1 MSKGSGSIV
10 GSQEESACADSISS
24 SNLDPLVPGR
34 LKAQRKSSRS
44 SDIGSD
50 ERQGSDTES
59 LRTYLV
65 EMGKITRLT
74 PQQEQHLTRHVAQ
87 TRRSYLR
94 RLFGCG
100 IITTMVCD
108 LLVEVAE
115 GNQRLD
121 RTLEVTISGPGQKAK
136 LQSKVRET
144 IEYLTE
150 SAHRNR
156 YDISVAMR
164 TDEET
169 PQRRE
174 RAVQRF
180 MRRRHAT
187 ACILESFGLREK
199 FLPQWQRKVEQLLE
213 SLDLPTGYGPGL
225 MFDMPVSPE
234 ALEVFEL
241 YQETPG
247 TLAFQWPKIRE
258 AHEAYCRA
266 KKELVASNLRLVV
279 SIAKSYRNRGL
290 SFLDLIQEGNVG
302 LIRAVEKFDESLG
315 FKFATY
321 GTWWIRQAIL
331 KAIADQA
338 KLIRVPA
345 RMQERIQKVQSS
357 KAQIRQEEN
366 RDPTIEETAN
376 HAQVKER
383 DVLQADVL
391 MRGTMSLDVKPYDDE
406 EFADMLPAKDDFSG
420 FSEASRETV
429 QKLLASVFSILTARE
444 QEILCRR
451 YGIPDGQTQT
461 LEEVS
466 QAFAL
471 TRERIRQIEIAALR
485 KLRKSSA
492 CAGLQDWIDEPVTF

>member
-1 MSKGSGSIV
+1 MNKESGSVV
-10 GSQEESACADSISS
+10 GSQEESAHVDSISTADS
-24 SNLDPLVPGR
+24 RAAGR
-34 LKAQRKSSRS
+34 LNAPSKSATSDVEVSEMRQASDSEALRS
-44 SDIGSD
+44 
-50 ERQGSDTES
+50 
-59 LRTYLV
+59 YLV
-65 EMGKITRLT
+65 EMGKIARLT
-74 PQQEQHLTRHVAQ
+74 PQQEQHLTRRVAE
-87 TRRSYLR
+87 TRRSYLH

-100 IITTMVCD
+100 IVTQMVCD

-115 GNQRLD
+115 GDRRLD

-136 LQSKVRET
+136 LQSKVREA
-144 IEYLTE
+144 IEYLAE

-169 PQRRE
+169 PQRRQRAIE
-174 RAVQRF
+174 RL

-187 ACILESFGLREK
+187 ACFLESFGLREK
-199 FLPQWQRKVEQLLE
+199 FLPEWQRKVEQLLE
-213 SLDLPTGYGPGL
+213 SLDLPADGVPGN

-234 ALEVFEL
+234 ALEIFEL

-247 TLAFQWPKIRE
+247 TLAFQRPMIRE
-258 AHEAYCRA
+258 AHELYCRA
-266 KKELVASNLRLVV
+266 KKELVSANLRLVV
-279 SIAKSYRNRGL
+279 SIAKNYRNRGL

-302 LIRAVEKFDESLG
+302 LIRAVEKFDDSLG

-331 KAIADQA
+331 KGIAEQA

-345 RMQERIQKVQSS
+345 RMQERIQNVQSS
-357 KAQIRQEEN
+357 KAQFRQEEN
-366 RDPTIEETAN
+366 RDPTIEETASL
-376 HAQVKER
+376 AKVTER
-383 DVLQADVL
+383 DVLQADLL
-391 MRGTMSLDVKPYDDE
+391 MRGPMSLDVKPYDDE
-406 EFADMLPAKDDFSG
+406 EFADMLPARDDFTG
-420 FSEASRETV
+420 LSESSRETV
-429 QKLLASVFSILTARE
+429 QKLLASVFSVLTPRE

-451 YGIPDGQTQT
+451 YGIPDGQVQT

-466 QAFAL
+466 QAFSL

-492 CAGLQDWIDEPVTF
+492 CAGLKDWIDEPIPF

>member
-1 MSKGSGSIV
+1 MSKGSGSTV
-10 GSQEESACADSISS
+10 GSQEEHAYADSL
-24 SNLDPLVPGR
+24 SNADPLVPSR
-34 LKAQRKSSRS
+34 KKAQEESSI
-44 SDIGSD
+44 DGL
-50 ERQGSDTES
+50 EKRQAPDSES

-65 EMGKITRLT
+65 EMGKIARLT
-74 PQQEQHLTRHVAQ
+74 PQQEQHLTRRVAE
-87 TRRSYLR
+87 TRRGYLR

-100 IITTMVCD
+100 IVATMVCD
-108 LLVEVAE
+108 LLVEVAQ
-115 GNQRLD
+115 GSRRLD

-136 LQSKVRET
+136 LQSNVREA
-144 IEYLTE
+144 IEQLAE
-150 SAHRNR
+150 SSHRNR

-164 TDEET
+164 TEEET

-174 RAVQRF
+174 RAVQRL
-180 MRRRHAT
+180 MRRRHAI
-187 ACILESFGLREK
+187 ACLLESLGLREK
-199 FLPQWQRKVEQLLE
+199 FLPDWQRKIEQALE
-213 SLDLPTGYGPGL
+213 SLDLSVGCTARQ

-234 ALEVFEL
+234 ALEIFEL

-258 AHEAYCRA
+258 AHETYCRA
-266 KKELVASNLRLVV
+266 KKELVAANLRLVV

-302 LIRAVEKFDESLG
+302 LIRAVEKFDVSLG

-345 RMQERIQKVQSS
+345 RMQERIQNVQLS
-357 KAQIRQEEN
+357 KAQFRQEEN
-366 RDPTIEETAN
+366 RDPTIEETASR
-376 HAQVKER
+376 AKVTER

-391 MRGTMSLDVKPYDDE
+391 MRGPMSLDLKSYDDDD
-406 EFADMLPAKDDFSG
+406 FADMLPARDDFSG
-420 FSEASRETV
+420 LSEASRETV
-429 QKLLASVFSILTARE
+429 QKLLASVFSVLTPRE

-466 QAFAL
+466 QAFSL

-492 CAGLQDWIDEPVTF
+492 CAGLEDWIDDPVSL

>member
-1 MSKGSGSIV
+1 MNEGSGSIV
-10 GSQEESACADSISS
+10 GSQEESAIADSISS
-24 SNLDPLVPGR
+24 ADSFAAR
-34 LKAQRKSSRS
+34 RS
-44 SDIGSD
+44 KTP
-50 ERQGSDTES
+50 RVSDTLSEDKAKQPQISDSES

-65 EMGKITRLT
+65 EMGKIARLT
-74 PQQEQHLTRHVAQ
+74 PQQEQALTQRVAQ
-87 TRRSYLR
+87 SRRSYLR

-100 IITTMVCD
+100 IVTQMVCD
-108 LLVEVAE
+108 LLVEVSE
-115 GNQRLD
+115 GSRRLD

-136 LQSKVRET
+136 LQSQVREV
-144 IEYLTE
+144 IEQLAE
-150 SAHRNR
+150 SSHRNR

-164 TDEET
+164 TEEET

-174 RAVQRF
+174 RAIERL

-187 ACILESFGLREK
+187 ACFLESFGLREK
-199 FLPQWQRKVEQLLE
+199 FLPEWHRKIEQLLE
-213 SLDLPTGYGPGL
+213 SLELPPDGVPGP

-234 ALEVFEL
+234 ALEIFEL

-258 AHEAYCRA
+258 AHETYCQA
-266 KKELVASNLRLVV
+266 KKELVAANLRLVV

-331 KAIADQA
+331 KAIAEQA

-345 RMQERIQKVQSS
+345 RMQERIQNVQSS
-357 KAQIRQEEN
+357 KAQFRLEEN
-366 RDPTIEETAN
+366 RDPTIEETASL
-376 HAQVKER
+376 AKVSER
-383 DVLQADVL
+383 DVLQVDVL
-391 MRGTMSLDVKPYDDE
+391 VRGPMSLDVKPYDDD
-406 EFADMLPAKDDFSG
+406 EFADMLPARDEVSG

-429 QKLLASVFSILTARE
+429 QSLLASVFSILTPRE

-451 YGIPDGQTQT
+451 YGISDGRAQT

-466 QAFAL
+466 QAFSL

-492 CAGLQDWIDEPVTF
+492 CAGLKDWIDEPVTF

>member
-1 MSKGSGSIV
+1 MNEGSGSIV
-10 GSQEESACADSISS
+10 ESQEESAYADSASTADS
-24 SNLDPLVPGR
+24 LALNRTKVRS
-34 LKAQRKSSRS
+34 KSAEAS
-44 SDIGSD
+44 SDEPEVRSATD
-50 ERQGSDTES
+50 SES

-65 EMGKITRLT
+65 EMGKIPRLT
-74 PQQEQHLTRHVAQ
+74 IEQEQHLTRHVAQ
-87 TRRSYLR
+87 ARRSYLR

-100 IITTMVCD
+100 IVTQMVCD

-115 GNQRLD
+115 GDRRLD
-121 RTLEVTISGPGQKAK
+121 RTLEVTVSSPGQKAK
-136 LQSKVRET
+136 LLGKVREA
-144 IEYLTE
+144 IEYLAE

-164 TDEET
+164 TDEEP

-174 RAVQRF
+174 RAIERL

-187 ACILESFGLREK
+187 ACFLESFGLREK
-199 FLPQWQRKVEQLLE
+199 FLPDWQRKVEQLLQ
-213 SLDLPTGYGPGL
+213 SLELPAGSGPGQ

-234 ALEVFEL
+234 ALEIFEL

-247 TLAFQWPKIRE
+247 TLAFQWPKICE
-258 AHEAYCRA
+258 AHEVYGRA
-266 KKELVASNLRLVV
+266 KKELVAANLRLVV
-279 SIAKSYRNRGL
+279 SIAKNYRNRGL

-345 RMQERIQKVQSS
+345 RMQERIQNVQSS
-357 KAQIRQEEN
+357 KAQFRQEEN
-366 RDPTIEETAN
+366 RDPTIEETASR
-376 HAQVKER
+376 AKVTER

-391 MRGTMSLDVKPYDDE
+391 MRGPMSLDAKPYDDD

-420 FSEASRETV
+420 LSEGNRETV
-429 QKLLASVFSILTARE
+429 QKLLANVFSVLTPRE

-451 YGIPDGQTQT
+451 YGIPDGRSQT

-466 QAFAL
+466 QAFSL

-492 CAGLQDWIDEPVTF
+492 CAGLKDWIDEPVTF

>member
-1 MSKGSGSIV
+1 MNEGSGNSV
-10 GSQEESACADSISS
+10 ESQEGSAHSDSISITDSLAS
-24 SNLDPLVPGR
+24 SRV
-34 LKAQRKSSRS
+34 KTSRKSAAKSEDVPEVRQV
-44 SDIGSD
+44 SDS
-50 ERQGSDTES
+50 ES

-65 EMGKITRLT
+65 EMGKIPRLT
-74 PQQEQHLTRHVAQ
+74 IEQEQHLTRRVAE

-100 IITTMVCD
+100 IVTQIVCD

-115 GNQRLD
+115 GDRRLD
-121 RTLEVTISGPGQKAK
+121 RTLDVTISSPGQKAK
-136 LQSKVRET
+136 LQGKVREA
-144 IEYLTE
+144 IEYLAE

-164 TDEET
+164 ADEET

-174 RAVQRF
+174 RAIERL

-187 ACILESFGLREK
+187 ACFLESFGLREK
-199 FLPQWQRKVEQLLE
+199 FLPDWQRKVEQLLE
-213 SLDLPTGYGPGL
+213 SLEIPASGTPGQ

-234 ALEVFEL
+234 ALEIFEL
-241 YQETPG
+241 YHETPG
-247 TLAFQWPKIRE
+247 TLSFQWPKIRE
-258 AHEAYCRA
+258 AFELYSQA
-266 KKELVASNLRLVV
+266 KKELVAANLRLVV
-279 SIAKSYRNRGL
+279 SIAKNYRNRGL
-290 SFLDLIQEGNVG
+290 NFLDLIQEGNVG

-331 KAIADQA
+331 KAISEQS

-345 RMQERIQKVQSS
+345 RMQERIQNVQSS
-357 KAQIRQEEN
+357 KAQFRQEEN
-366 RDPTIEETAN
+366 RDPTIEETAR
-376 HAQVKER
+376 HAKVSER
-383 DVLQADVL
+383 DVLHADVL
-391 MRGTMSLDVKPYDDE
+391 MRGPMSLDVKPYDDD
-406 EFADMLPAKDDFSG
+406 EFADMLPAREGFSG
-420 FSEASRETV
+420 LSEASRETV
-429 QKLLASVFSILTARE
+429 QKLLANVFSVLTPRE

-451 YGIPDGQTQT
+451 YGIPDGRSQT

-466 QAFAL
+466 QAFSL

-492 CAGLQDWIDEPVTF
+492 CAGLKDWIDEPVTF